1 LSGRYRIAAELGR
14 GGMGAVYRARD
25 SSSDIDVALK
35 TLELS
40 DDKARVLFERE
51 YCTLASLKHPCV
63 VEVFDFGIAEDGRRF
78 YTMELLT
85 GDDLAKLAPLPLR
98 AACEALRDVA
108 TALAL
113 LHAQRLLHGD
123 ISPRNVRLQSGR
135 AKLLDFGAAAPFG
148 VSNEVIGTPECMAPE
163 VLRQRKL
170 DARTDLFSLGALA
183 YFALTGRAAY
193 PVRDLRE
200 AEAVWSHSPAPP
212 SKFAPNIPKALD
224 QLVLSLLSIDPKGR
238 PSSAAEVIDRI
249 SGIANLD
256 ETTVAQLASGHLH
269 SSSLIGRDR
278 ERTQLRQ
285 HLSRLVEGQGGVVVL
300 EGASGM
306 GRTRLSQELAIDAR
320 IAGLTTVRVEAL
332 SHPGPLGML
341 GALARGLLQ
350 SAPAE
355 ALETLPGQLAV
366 LGQAFPELLA
376 HRPGAPPAHPQAELT
391 RDPSERRMR
400 IQSSLCAWVLEVAV
414 RRPLLVIVDDVQ
426 ACDSASRSALTA
438 LCRAAQDARLLV
450 CVTRRI
456 DAEAGTAQQLER
468 YGARLKLRGLPRT
481 ELDKLVTAMFGE
493 TPHRARLLPWLMS
506 VAAGNPGRSLE
517 LLRGLVE
524 RGVIRYESGSWVLP
538 AQLPEHELPQ
548 SVNDA
553 FAARIAHLSPG
564 AAQLLQLFALY
575 PSALPR
581 RICFKLLPEPRT
593 AELFEALDQL
603 LARGLLIGSPSG
615 YLLAQDTSRAIIL
628 HGVDEGQLRSLHRSL
643 GHALLESSP
652 EIFQHVAAETAD
664 LLSTEQLGFALQA
677 GWHLAR
683 GGEHRLGRRLLR
695 NAGIALTM
703 RGDGLIEAV
712 PALDAALGMYRQQH
726 RWRYEQLAVLAP
738 LTLAGTYY
746 DWRLS
751 YRYGDET
758 LDIALELTGLKLA
771 RKLERFLPPKVA
783 LGLGLG
789 WGYIRFQL
797 TQRVQSTRTFR
808 EAMLAVIALG
818 TATLGTCLVVHDR
831 ERALRVSDQLRP
843 LSLFPRKHAVHMLH
857 VFHRA
862 LVECCF
868 GRYEQMG
875 SLAREVLLWL
885 GRPDEIPMIPVE
897 ARAQLEVGL
906 CNLLGQVEAIRTDGS
921 VHEMLDVLEQA
932 HIAGAREVAA
942 AVRLM
947 YYAHRGERARFV
959 RAQEE
964 VDVLAAQAGS
974 TWRHDLIGLR
984 MLWLPFALC
993 EDVMGLKR
1001 AAGELERA
1009 TQDLPWL
1016 KHTRDAA
1023 HACYLAERQRHGEAL
1038 ARYEASLQEVVAER
1052 SAVSMRYAVAYSRIL
1067 RAAGRPEHAKVM
1079 CEQQLEQLSEHD
1091 RGFMFTALLQLEA
1104 ALARAELGET
1114 QAAAEAIGALID
1126 AQADHDNPLVH
1137 GLVHKGRA
1145 QVALMQRD
1153 RITFGNQ
1160 LRAMNGWFL
1169 RTDNPALIGQ
1179 CQRLAEEG
1187 RAAGFV
1193 ENPHAGNGRRALAR
1207 TLGQIAATLNAAR
1220 GRSERLQTAIELI
1233 VEHSGA
1239 QGGYLYVL
1247 DTDGLRFAAPAVGIE
1262 PPEALRGELMRLLHG
1277 LQAGQ
1282 RPDAHKDL
1290 GDWLETSTT
1299 VMARSSS
1306 TDGLRTTGYEIQFLL
1321 VRQAEDLVVV
1331 GAVALVPGDEPMQS
1345 VEFAFLEEVARGI
1358 HNAGDVCTVLTGAL
1372 PSSMSRTVRR

>member
-1 LSGRYRIAAELGR
+1 
-14 GGMGAVYRARD
+14 MGAVYRAHD
-25 SSSDIDVALK
+25 LSSGKDVALK
-35 TLELS
+35 TLELG
-40 DDKARVLFERE
+40 DDKARLLFERE

-85 GDDLAKLAPLPLR
+85 GDDLAKLAPLPIKV
-98 AACEALRDVA
+98 ACEALRDVA

-113 LHAQRLLHGD
+113 LHSQRLLHGD
-123 ISPRNVRLQSGR
+123 ISPRNVRLHDGR

-200 AEAVWSHSPAPP
+200 AEAVWSQPPAPP
-212 SKFAPNIPKALD
+212 SKLSPSVPKALD
-224 QLVLSLLSIDPKGR
+224 QLVLSLLSIDPKSR

-256 ETTVAQLASGHLH
+256 EHSIAQLAQGYLH
-269 SSSLIGRDR
+269 SSALVGRER

-285 HLSRLVEGQGGVVVL
+285 HLARLVDGQGGVIVL

-306 GRTRLSQELAIDAR
+306 GRSRLAQELAIDAR

-332 SHPGPLGML
+332 SNPGPLGVL

-350 SAPAE
+350 NAPAE
-355 ALETLPGQLAV
+355 ALETLPGQLSV
-366 LGQAFPELLA
+366 LGHAFPELLA
-376 HRPGAPPAHPQAELT
+376 LRPNAPTPPELS
-391 RDPSERRMR
+391 RDPTERRTR
-400 IQSSLCAWVLEVAV
+400 IQSSVCAWVLEVAA

-426 ACDSASRSALTA
+426 AADAASRSALTA
-438 LCRAAQDARLLV
+438 LSRAAQDARLLV

-456 DAEAGTAQQLER
+456 DAESDSSGQQLER
-468 YGARLKLRGLPRT
+468 YGARLKLRGLPRA
-481 ELDKLVTAMFGE
+481 EIEKLVSAVFGE
-493 TPHRARLLPWLMS
+493 APHRARLLPWLMS
-506 VAAGNPGRSLE
+506 VASGNPGRSLE

-524 RGVIRYESGSWVLP
+524 RGVIRYESGAWVLP
-538 AQLPEHELPQ
+538 AQLPEHALPK
-548 SVNDA
+548 SIGDA
-553 FAARIAHLSPG
+553 LSSRIAQLSPG

-581 RICFKLLPEPRT
+581 RVCFNLLPEPRT

-603 LARGLLIGSPSG
+603 LARGLLAGSPSG
-615 YLLAQDTSRAIIL
+615 YLLAQDTSRTIIL
-628 HGVDEGQLRSLHRSL
+628 EGVDESQLRAMHRAL

-652 EIFQHVAAETAD
+652 EVFERVERDDATK
-664 LLSTEQLGFALQA
+664 LSTEQLGYALQA

-683 GGEHRLGRRLLR
+683 GGEHRLGRKLLR
-695 NAGIALTM
+695 NAGIALTL

-712 PALDAALGMYRQQH
+712 PALDAALGIYRQQG
-726 RWRYEQLAVLAP
+726 RSRFEQLALLAP
-738 LTLAGTYY
+738 LTLAGTYF

-751 YRYGDET
+751 YEYGDET
-758 LDIALELTGLKLA
+758 LEIALDLTGLNLA
-771 RKLERFLPPKVA
+771 RKLERFLPATLALGVA
-783 LGLGLG
+783 LS
-789 WGYIRFQL
+789 WGYLRFQVSRRA
-797 TQRVQSTRTFR
+797 QAVRTFR

-831 ERALRVSDQLRP
+831 ERALRVSERLRP
-843 LSLFPRKHAVHMLH
+843 LSMFPRKHAAHMLH
-857 VFHRA
+857 VFHQA
-862 LVECCF
+862 LVDCCF
-868 GRYEQMG
+868 GRYEQM
-875 SLAREVLLWL
+875 SDRSREVLQWL
-885 GRPDEIPMIPVE
+885 GCPNEIPMIPAE
-897 ARAQLEVGL
+897 ARTQLEVGV

-974 TWRHDLIGLR
+974 TWRHDLIGVR
-984 MLWLPFALC
+984 MLWLTYALC

-1009 TQDLPWL
+1009 TYDLPWL
-1016 KHTRDAA
+1016 ASARDAA
-1023 HACYLAERQRHGEAL
+1023 HACYLAERQRHDEAL
-1038 ARYEASLQEVVAER
+1038 ARYESSLQAVVAER
-1052 SAVSMRYAVAYSRIL
+1052 SAFSMRYALAYSRIL
-1067 RAAGRPEHAKVM
+1067 RAAGRAQHAKAL
-1079 CEQQLEQLSEHD
+1079 CEDLLSSLSDHD
-1091 RGFMFTALLQLEA
+1091 QGFMFSALLKLEA
-1104 ALARAELGET
+1104 ALASAALGET
-1114 QAAAEAIGALID
+1114 QAAADAIDLLID
-1126 AQADHDNPLVH
+1126 EQADHDNPLVH
-1137 GLVHKGRA
+1137 GLVHKARA
-1145 QVALMQRD
+1145 QVALLQRD
-1153 RITFGNQ
+1153 RETFGNQ
-1160 LRAMNGWFL
+1160 LRAMHGWFL
-1169 RTDNPALIGQ
+1169 RTDNAALIGQ
-1179 CQRLAEEG
+1179 CQRLSEEG

-1193 ENPHAGNGRRALAR
+1193 ETTRNPNVRRTQTR
-1207 TLGQIAATLNAAR
+1207 SLGQVSATLNAAR
-1220 GRSERLQTAIELI
+1220 GRSERLQAAIELI
-1233 VEHSGA
+1233 LEHSGA
-1239 QGGYLYVL
+1239 EAGYLYVL
-1247 DTDGLRFAAPAVGIE
+1247 DNDGLRFAAPAVGIE
-1262 PPEALRGELMRLLHG
+1262 PPEALRGELMSLLHG
-1277 LQAGQ
+1277 LQIGQ
-1282 RPDAHKDL
+1282 RPDARRDL
-1290 GDWLETSTT
+1290 GEWLESSTT

-1306 TDGLRTTGYEIQFLL
+1306 AGDLRTTGYEIQFLL
-1321 VRQAEDLVVV
+1321 VRQGEDLVVV
-1331 GAVALVPGDEPMQS
+1331 GAVALVPGDEPMQT

-1358 HNAGDVCTVLTGAL
+1358 HSAGDVCTVLTGAPL